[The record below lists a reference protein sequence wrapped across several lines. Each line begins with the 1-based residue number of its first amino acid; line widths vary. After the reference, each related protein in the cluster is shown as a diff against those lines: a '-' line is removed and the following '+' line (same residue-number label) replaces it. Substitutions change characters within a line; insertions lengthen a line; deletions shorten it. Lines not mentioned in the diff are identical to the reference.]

1 MRRRTFIAGL
11 GSAVAWPL
19 AARAQRNEQVR
30 LGELWSGRRDGPLT
44 QTLLVSLR
52 NELTKLGWVEGR
64 NLKVDYR
71 FDEND
76 PRLRAAFAEEL
87 VNLRPDAIFALG
99 GPARLAVKQRTN
111 VIPIV
116 FAGGADALDN
126 NVVSDIARPTENVT
140 GFSSLISSLG
150 GKWLELL
157 KEAVPNITRV
167 GHIFNPENRNA
178 QVTNPQVAA
187 INAAAHQLGITIV
200 RIPLRSPV
208 EIERDISAFAA
219 EPNGALLRTGTG
231 LSAQSEETFR
241 RLVLQ
246 YRLPTMYGGG
256 PIVDE
261 YLLMSHGRDT
271 LELVR
276 GAASYVDRILRGA
289 KPSDLPVQYPTKF
302 QLVVNLKTAKAI
314 GLTLPERFLLSAD
327 ELIE

>member
-1 MRRRTFIAGL
+1 M
-11 GSAVAWPL
+11 
-19 AARAQRNEQVR
+19 
-30 LGELWSGRRDGPLT
+30 
-44 QTLLVSLR
+44 
-52 NELTKLGWVEGR
+52 
-64 NLKVDYR
+64 
-71 FDEND
+71 
-76 PRLRAAFAEEL
+76 
-87 VNLRPDAIFALG
+87 
-99 GPARLAVKQRTN
+99 
-111 VIPIV
+111 
-116 FAGGADALDN
+116 FAGGAAAN
-126 NVVSDIARPTENVT
+126 FASDVARPTENVT
-140 GFSSLISSLG
+140 GFTGLISSLG
-150 GKWLELL
+150 GKWLGLL

-246 YRLPTMYGGG
+246 YRLPLMYGGAAG
-256 PIVDE
+256 AANNE
-261 YLLMSHGRDT
+261 QTLMSHGPDLR
-271 LELVR
+271 ELVR

-289 KPSDLPVQYPTKF
+289 KPSDLPIQYPTKF

>member
-1 MRRRTFIAGL
+1 MRRRDFIAGAA
-11 GSAVAWPL
+11 GAAAWPL

-30 LGELWSGRRDGPLT
+30 LGELWDGPRGLI
-44 QTLLVSLR
+44 QPLLVSLR
-52 NELTKLGWVEGR
+52 NELTELGWVEGR

-71 FDEND
+71 FGEND
-76 PRLRAAFAEEL
+76 PRLRAAYAEEL
-87 VNLRPDAIFALG
+87 VNLRPDAILAIG
-99 GPARLAVKQRTN
+99 GPALLAVKERTQ

-116 FAGGADALDN
+116 FAGGAAAN
-126 NVVSDIARPTENVT
+126 FASDVARPTDNVT
-140 GFSSLISSLG
+140 GFANQFTSLG
-150 GKWLELL
+150 SKWLELL

-178 QVTNPQVAA
+178 QGSSPLVAA
-187 INAAAHQLGITIV
+187 INIAARQLGIKIV

-231 LSAQSEETFR
+231 LSAQSEATFR
-241 RLVLQ
+241 QLVLQ
-246 YRLPTMYGGG
+246 YRLPTMYGGS

-261 YLLMSHGRDT
+261 HLLMSHGRDT

-289 KPSDLPVQYPTKF
+289 KPSDLPIQYPTKF